1 MSAPGPDPHVVISVE
16 ELREIR
22 GDIKALS
29 ESVRGEIAGLAGQ
42 MQAFMLQ
49 QSPLVARLLERINAA
64 ERDLK
69 QLRRDQEREVGEI
82 RADIVIERQLR
93 AQARGVA
100 ITALVGAV
108 VALLT
113 AVLPLLVHH

>member
-1 MSAPGPDPHVVISVE
+1 VISVE

-29 ESVRGEIAGLAGQ
+29 ESMRGEIAGLAAQ
-42 MQAFMLQ
+42 MQTFMLH
-49 QSPLVARLLERINAA
+49 QSPLVAGLLERINAA

-69 QLRRDQEREVGEI
+69 NVRRDQEREISEI
-82 RADIVIERQLR
+82 RSDLAAERQLR
-93 AQARGVA
+93 ANARNTA